1 MLVADASNEM
11 ITCGTPTGTG
21 SDQDSNSDGLP
32 YNHALSIMR
41 VLTVIDDS
49 GLWPLEHRL
58 V

>member
-11 ITCGTPTGTG
+11 ITCGTPIGTG

-49 GLWPLEHRL
+49 GLEHRL